1 MRKIFRLNK
10 SGTSGASIPKE
21 MKDAGYVV
29 GALIEWVA
37 VADGTFLLKLLP
49 KPEPPKIEVA
59 PVEAPKEEIK
69 ADSPVL

>member
-1 MRKIFRLNK
+1 MRKIFKLNK
-10 SGTSGASIPKE
+10 SGTSGASISKE

-29 GALIEWVA
+29 GAFIEWVA

-49 KPEPPKIEVA
+49 KPAEV